1 MAHDERKA
9 ISDAKN
15 KSNDA
20 NEGIVFNPLKVKD
33 LLVLAGGS
41 ADTDSHIVG
50 ENALQQRTILA
61 KKVRRKILNFIVFE
75 V

>member
-33 LLVLAGGS
+33 FLINTCR
-41 ADTDSHIVG
+41 DTH
-50 ENALQQRTILA
+50 
-61 KKVRRKILNFIVFE
+61 
-75 V
+75 